1 MTFQCLVIQRVKS
14 VMNTVTDKKVSPFC
28 HTETDEVVLSM
39 SCFMQITYM
48 VNRVFQRVEQL
59 IPPSETTCF
68 ILLELLVSHGEIRS
82 SIRQAPLFLSRNEE
96 DKEYPFREPDDK
108 R

>member
-1 MTFQCLVIQRVKS
+1 
-14 VMNTVTDKKVSPFC
+14 
-28 HTETDEVVLSM
+28 
-39 SCFMQITYM
+39 M

-59 IPPSETTCF
+59 IPP
-68 ILLELLVSHGEIRS
+68 LEIRS

>member
-39 SCFMQITYM
+39 SYFMQITYM

-59 IPPSETTCF
+59 IPP
-68 ILLELLVSHGEIRS
+68 LEIRS
-82 SIRQAPLFLSRNEE
+82 SIRQAPLFLSRMRKIKSIRFENLMING
-96 DKEYPFREPDDK
+96 KVMSA
-108 R
+108 